1 MTRLSL
7 GEVWVAAR
15 RQSKVHRNWSRALA
29 PAAPRSTHLTNHL
42 TDSRNALVTKFFC
55 SRLLMV
61 SGTDPRKVSGIHLTQ
76 ILGDSNRKENQ
87 RSLGGRAEW
96 QTKSWGREKE
106 GGRREAFGWVS
117 GARGETEAGELV
129 RDWEKSTNSIFQE
142 FAGYLKHA
150 PTFGIF
156 SRDRKIPI
164 AFKYIFLQV
173 WTSAKTRPCWIPGLH
188 RLYKQTSFC
197 CDPEE
202 SKPWMFLS
210 FHFVSCLSFYSERC

>member
-1 MTRLSL
+1 MLPGTWWH
-7 GEVWVAAR
+7 GWVTEKCELQLEDKAKFTGTEGS
-15 RQSKVHRNWSRALA
+15 QD
-29 PAAPRSTHLTNHL
+29 PAAPGSTHLTNHL
-42 TDSRNALVTKFFC
+42 TDSGNALVAKFFC

-96 QTKSWGREKE
+96 QTKRWGREKE
-106 GGRREAFGWVS
+106 GGRREASGWVS

-150 PTFGIF
+150 PTSGIF
-156 SRDRKIPI
+156 SRERKDSNC
-164 AFKYIFLQV
+164 FQV
-173 WTSAKTRPCWIPGLH
+173 YLSAGLNQCQH
-188 RLYKQTSFC
+188 
-197 CDPEE
+197 
-202 SKPWMFLS
+202 
-210 FHFVSCLSFYSERC
+210 